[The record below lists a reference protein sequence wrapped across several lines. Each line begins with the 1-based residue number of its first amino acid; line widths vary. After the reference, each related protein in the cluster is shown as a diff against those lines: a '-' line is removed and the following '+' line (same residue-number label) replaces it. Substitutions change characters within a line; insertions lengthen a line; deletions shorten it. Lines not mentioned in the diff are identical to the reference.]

1 MRLFAAV
8 DVGDEVRTVAAAA
21 RHLIEAR
28 LSRIHEHAPRIVWV
42 KPEGLHLT
50 LRFFGEQPDDR
61 VPDIVSGIERPFDQP
76 PFAVEWRGLG
86 AYPSPRQPRALWIGV
101 TSGADGLGR
110 LEAEIAR
117 RFDRMFDAGEPARA
131 FHPHL
136 TLGRVKVPGKP
147 LDWPE
152 ILEEAGVRAVRSTV
166 NRVTLYRSRGLPG
179 GAGYE
184 ALAKGWLNGSP

>member
-1 MRLFAAV
+1 VRLFAAIE
-8 DVGDEVRTVAAAA
+8 VGDDVRAAATVA
-21 RHLIEAR
+21 RHAIEAR
-28 LSRIHEHAPRIVWV
+28 LSPIHEHAPRIVWV
-42 KPEGLHLT
+42 KPEALHLT
-50 LRFFGEQPDDR
+50 LRFFGEQPDEH
-61 VPDIVSGIERPFDQP
+61 VPGIASAIERPFDVP

-86 AYPSPRQPRALWIGV
+86 AFPSQRQPRALWIGI
-101 TSGADGLGR
+101 TMGADGLGR

-117 RFDRMFDAGEPARA
+117 RFDRLADVSEPARP

-136 TLGRVKVPGKP
+136 TLGRIKVPGRP

-152 ILEEAGVRAVRSTV
+152 ILEEAQVKAVRSTV
-166 NRVTLYRSRGLPG
+166 NSVTLYRSRGLPG

>member
-1 MRLFAAV
+1 M
-8 DVGDEVRTVAAAA
+8 
-21 RHLIEAR
+21 
-28 LSRIHEHAPRIVWV
+28 
-42 KPEGLHLT
+42 
-50 LRFFGEQPDDR
+50 
-61 VPDIVSGIERPFDQP
+61 P

-86 AYPSPRQPRALWIGV
+86 AFPSPRQPRALWIGI
-101 TSGADGLGR
+101 TRGADGLGR

-117 RFDRMFDAGEPARA
+117 RFDRLADDSEPVRP

-136 TLGRVKVPGKP
+136 TLGRIKVPGRP

-152 ILEEAGVRAVRSTV
+152 ILEEAQVKAVRSTV
-166 NRVTLYRSRGLPG
+166 SFVTLYRSRGLPG

>member
-1 MRLFAAV
+1 MRLFAAIE
-8 DVGDEVRTVAAAA
+8 VGDEVRAAVRAA
-21 RHLIEAR
+21 RHAIDAR

-61 VPDIVSGIERPFDQP
+61 VAGIVSALERPFDVP

-86 AYPSPRQPRALWIGV
+86 AFPSPRQPRALWVGV

-117 RFDRMFDAGEPARA
+117 RLDRTDDPSEPVRP

-136 TLGRVKVPGKP
+136 TLGRIKVPGRS

-152 ILEEAGVRAVRSTV
+152 ILEEASVKAVRSTV
-166 NRVTLYRSRGLPG
+166 SHVTLYRSRGLPG